1 MKARRSPLSRAA
13 GAALIA
19 LATFTVS
26 CREGDEPTAPQVQA
40 ATGGATTT
48 VTSVVPDSAKRGL
61 NLDITVHGS
70 GFDQGSVVGL
80 ERQGVPA
87 AGITTNATTFIT
99 PGKLIANITIAA
111 DADTGK
117 YDVAVTTSSG
127 RKGVGIE
134 LFAVLYELVDVGVIA
149 GNWSTAVAINDLGQV
164 VGASCIEDC
173 HGTMDP
179 PSPTHAFFWTESG
192 GIEDLGALP
201 GYSRSTAYDINN
213 LGQVLGDVGCW
224 MSDAGCGGTAS
235 GEVVL
240 WQKAGDQWTVARLG
254 IPLPAP
260 GIDGDMNNSG
270 QFVMACCSAY
280 LYSLTGGLAV
290 GEALP
295 PLDPPPAVAVTSAI
309 NDAGIVAGQSYA
321 NDGSFTVEA
330 LVWFR
335 DQSGTWRIL
344 RLGALP
350 GHNISLAR
358 DIGEIDAAGRIRVV
372 GNSAPL
378 VSMHGR
384 SRRNSGYHPV
394 RWTLE
399 SDGAGG
405 WRVAEMEE
413 LQLPHNIVNSDVLGV
428 NTAGEVVGDYF
439 TRQII
444 YDAAT
449 WSTTGSL
456 ETLPKPGFG
465 AARARDIDNAGR
477 IVGSV
482 WDDATASERAAL
494 WRQQ

>member
-26 CREGDEPTAPQVQA
+26 CRESEEPTAPQVQA

-48 VTSVVPDSAKRGL
+48 VSSVVPDSSKRGV
-61 NLDITVHGS
+61 NLDITVNGS

-87 AGITTNATTFIT
+87 AGITTNATTFVT
-99 PGKLIANITIAA
+99 PRKLIANITIAA

-117 YDVAVTTSSG
+117 YDVAATTSSG

-149 GNWSTAVAINDLGQV
+149 GNWSVAVAINDLGQV
-164 VGASCIEDC
+164 VGTSCIEEC

-179 PSPTHAFFWTESG
+179 PPSPAHAFFWTESG
-192 GIEDLGALP
+192 GLEDLGTVP
-201 GYSRSTAYDINN
+201 GFPRSSAYDINN
-213 LGQVLGDVGCW
+213 LGQVLGDVGCF
-224 MSDAGCGGTAS
+224 MSDPGCGGTAS
-235 GEVVL
+235 GEVAL

-260 GIDGDMNNSG
+260 GLDGDINNSG
-270 QFVMACCSAY
+270 QFVTAGSV
-280 LYSLTGGLAV
+280 YSLTGGLAV

-295 PLDPPPAVAVTSAI
+295 PLDPPPAVVVASAI

-321 NDGSFTVEA
+321 NDESFTVEA

-358 DIGEIDAAGRIRVV
+358 DIGEIDAAGRIRVA
-372 GNSAPL
+372 GMSAR
-378 VSMHGR
+378 VGR
-384 SRRNSGYHPV
+384 SRGYRPV

-399 SDGAGG
+399 SDDAGG
-405 WRVAEMEE
+405 WRVAEREA
-413 LQLPHNIVNSDVLGV
+413 LQLPPHIRDSDVWGA

-439 TRQII
+439 NREII
-444 YDAAT
+444 YDAAK
-449 WSTTGSL
+449 WPTTRSV

-482 WDDATASERAAL
+482 WDDATGSERAAL

>member
-1 MKARRSPLSRAA
+1 MQARHFPLTHST

-40 ATGGATTT
+40 ATGGPTTIAGGPTTT
-48 VTSVVPDSAKRGL
+48 VSSVVPDSSKRGV
-61 NLDITVHGS
+61 NLDITVNGS

-87 AGITTNATTFIT
+87 AGITTNATTFVT
-99 PGKLIANITIAA
+99 PRKLVANITIAA

-117 YDVAVTTSSG
+117 YDVAVTTSRG

-149 GNWSTAVAINDLGQV
+149 GNWSVAVAINDLGQV
-164 VGASCIEDC
+164 VGTSCIVEC

-179 PSPTHAFFWTESG
+179 PPTPAHAFFWTESG
-192 GIEDLGALP
+192 GIEDLGTLP
-201 GYSRSTAYDINN
+201 GYARSSAYDINN
-213 LGQVLGDVGCW
+213 LGQVLGDVGCH
-224 MSDAGCGGTAS
+224 MSDPGCGGTTS

-254 IPLPAP
+254 IPLPFS
-260 GIDGDMNNSG
+260 GVEGDINNSG
-270 QFVMACCSAY
+270 QFVMFDRV
-280 LYSLTGGLAV
+280 YSLTGGSAV

-295 PLDPPPAVAVTSAI
+295 PLDPPPAVVSAWAI
-309 NDAGIVAGQSYA
+309 NDAGIMAGQSTA
-321 NDGSFTVEA
+321 NDGSGTAQA

-350 GHNISLAR
+350 GHNISFAR
-358 DIGEIDAAGRIRVV
+358 DIDEIDAAGRIRVV
-372 GNSAPL
+372 GASAL
-378 VSMHGR
+378 AL
-384 SRRNSGYHPV
+384 SRRSGYHPV

-413 LQLPHNIVNSDVLGV
+413 LQLPRHLPDAQAWAV
-428 NTAGEVVGDYF
+428 NTAGEVAGYHRN
-439 TRQII
+439 RQII
-444 YDAAT
+444 YDAAK
-449 WSTTGSL
+449 WSTMGSL
-456 ETLPKPGFG
+456 ETLPKPSFG

-482 WDDATASERAAL
+482 WDDATGSERAAL

>member
-1 MKARRSPLSRAA
+1 MQARHFPLTHAT

-26 CREGDEPTAPQVQA
+26 CRESDEPTAPQVQA
-40 ATGGATTT
+40 AMGGATTT
-48 VTSVVPDSAKRGL
+48 VSSVVPDSSKRGV
-61 NLDITVHGS
+61 NLDITVNGS

-87 AGITTNATTFIT
+87 AGITTNATTYVSAR
-99 PGKLIANITIAA
+99 KLIANITIAA

-117 YDVAVTTSSG
+117 YDVAVTTARG

-149 GNWSTAVAINDLGQV
+149 GNWSVAVAINDLGQV
-164 VGASCIEDC
+164 VGTSCIVEC

-179 PSPTHAFFWTESG
+179 PPSPAHAFFWTESG
-192 GIEDLGALP
+192 GIEDLGTLP
-201 GYSRSTAYDINN
+201 GYPRSAAYNINN
-213 LGQVLGDVGCW
+213 LGQVLGDVHCIAIDPGCPP
-224 MSDAGCGGTAS
+224 TAS
-235 GEVVL
+235 GEMVL
-240 WQKAGDQWTVARLG
+240 WEKAGDQWTVTRLG
-254 IPLPAP
+254 LGFLLQGLADI
-260 GIDGDMNNSG
+260 NNSG
-270 QFVMACCSAY
+270 QFTRAGSV
-280 LYSLTGGLAV
+280 YSLTGGSAV

-295 PLDPPPAVAVTSAI
+295 PLDPPPAVVSAWAI
-309 NDAGIVAGQSYA
+309 NDAGIVAGQSTA
-321 NDGSFTVEA
+321 NDGSGTAEA

-350 GHNISLAR
+350 GHNISTAQ

-372 GNSAPL
+372 GKSATATFP
-378 VSMHGR
+378 HGR
-384 SRRNSGYHPV
+384 SRRVSGYQPV

-413 LQLPHNIVNSDVLGV
+413 LQLPRRLPDAQASAV
-428 NTAGEVVGDYF
+428 NTAGEVAGYYLN
-439 TRQII
+439 RQII
-444 YDAAT
+444 YDAAK

-456 ETLPKPGFG
+456 ETLPSPSVG

-482 WDDATASERAAL
+482 WDDATGSERAAL

>member
-1 MKARRSPLSRAA
+1 MQARHISLTRVA
-13 GAALIA
+13 GASLIA

-26 CREGDEPTAPQVQA
+26 CHESDEPTAPQVQA
-40 ATGGATTT
+40 AIGGATTT
-48 VTSVVPDSAKRGL
+48 VSSVVPDSSKRGV
-61 NLDITVHGS
+61 NLDITVNGS

-87 AGITTNATTFIT
+87 PGITTNATTFVT
-99 PGKLIANITIAA
+99 PRKLIANITIAA

-117 YDVAVTTSSG
+117 YDVAVTTARG

-149 GNWSTAVAINDLGQV
+149 GNWSVAVAINDLGQV
-164 VGASCIEDC
+164 VGTSCIVEC

-179 PSPTHAFFWTESG
+179 PPSPAHAFFWTESG
-192 GIEDLGALP
+192 GIEDLGTLP
-201 GYSRSTAYDINN
+201 GYPRSSAYDINN
-213 LGQVLGDVGCW
+213 LGQVLGDVGCY
-224 MSDAGCGGTAS
+224 MFDPGCGGTAS

-254 IPLPAP
+254 IPLPVP
-260 GIDGDMNNSG
+260 GGDGDINNSG
-270 QFVMACCSAY
+270 QFVRAGSV
-280 LYSLTGGLAV
+280 YSLTGGSAV

-295 PLDPPPAVAVTSAI
+295 PLAPPPAVVSAWAI
-309 NDAGIVAGQSYA
+309 NDAGIVAGQSTA
-321 NDGSFTVEA
+321 NDESGTAEA

-335 DQSGTWRIL
+335 DQSETWRIL

-350 GHNISLAR
+350 GHNISTAQ

-372 GNSAPL
+372 GKSARA
-378 VSMHGR
+378 GR
-384 SRRNSGYHPV
+384 RGGYRPV

-405 WRVAEMEE
+405 WRVAELEE
-413 LQLPHNIVNSDVLGV
+413 LQLPRRFPGAEAWAV
-428 NTAGEVVGDYF
+428 NTAGEVVGFYF
-439 TRQII
+439 SRQII
-444 YDAAT
+444 YDAAK
-449 WSTTGSL
+449 WLTTGSL
-456 ETLPKPGFG
+456 ETLPKPSRE
-465 AARARDIDNAGR
+465 AARARDIDNGGR

-482 WDDATASERAAL
+482 WDDATGSERAAL

>member
-1 MKARRSPLSRAA
+1 MKARRSPLNRAA

-26 CREGDEPTAPQVQA
+26 CHEGDEPTAPQVQA
-40 ATGGATTT
+40 ATGGGTTT
-48 VTSVVPDSAKRGL
+48 VSSVVPDSSKRGV
-61 NLDITVHGS
+61 NLDITVNGS

-87 AGITTNATTFIT
+87 AGITTNATTFVT
-99 PGKLIANITIAA
+99 PRKLIANVTIAA

-117 YDVAVTTSSG
+117 YDVAVTTTGG

-149 GNWSTAVAINDLGQV
+149 GNWSVAVAINDLGQV
-164 VGASCIEDC
+164 VGLSCIEEC

-192 GIEDLGALP
+192 GIEDLGTLP
-201 GYSRSTAYDINN
+201 GYSRSSAYDINN

-224 MSDAGCGGTAS
+224 MSDPGCGGTAS

-240 WQKAGDQWTVARLG
+240 WQKAGDQWTMARLG
-254 IPLPAP
+254 IPLVAP
-260 GIDGDMNNSG
+260 GVDGDMNNSG

-295 PLDPPPAVAVTSAI
+295 PLDAPPAVVVTSAI

-321 NDGSFTVEA
+321 NDGSFTSEA

-372 GNSAPL
+372 GMSAR
-378 VSMHGR
+378 VGR
-384 SRRNSGYHPV
+384 SRGYRPV

-399 SDGAGG
+399 SDDAGG
-405 WRVAEMEE
+405 WRVAEREA
-413 LQLPHNIVNSDVLGV
+413 LQLPPHIRDSDVWGA

-439 TRQII
+439 NPEIT
-444 YDAAT
+444 YDAAK
-449 WSTTGSL
+449 WLSTRSVQ
-456 ETLPKPGFG
+456 TLPKPGFG